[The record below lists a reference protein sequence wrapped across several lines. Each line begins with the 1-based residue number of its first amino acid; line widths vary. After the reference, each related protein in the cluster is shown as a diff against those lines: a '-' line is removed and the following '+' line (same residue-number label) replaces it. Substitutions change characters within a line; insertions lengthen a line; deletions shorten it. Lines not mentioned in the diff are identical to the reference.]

1 MRAAERREVGAPP
14 ACGGEGGNR
23 SRRCYYADPVTVS
36 ANRAAP
42 SAVRGAG
49 LIVVAQGAAALVMAA
64 VLAVRTVAGADQRVV
79 NGLGTAVWFAVVGA
93 AVLAAGCALVTAKR
107 WGRGLAVFTQLLL
120 LPVAWYLAVGS
131 HRPVF
136 GIPLGMVA
144 LTVLILLFS
153 PAAIRWA
160 SGVDQAGDQRDPASS
175 ANGEPDSR

>member
-1 MRAAERREVGAPP
+1 
-14 ACGGEGGNR
+14 
-23 SRRCYYADPVTVS
+23 
-36 ANRAAP
+36 
-42 SAVRGAG
+42 
-49 LIVVAQGAAALVMAA
+49 
-64 VLAVRTVAGADQRVV
+64 
-79 NGLGTAVWFAVVGA
+79 
-93 AVLAAGCALVTAKR
+93 
-107 WGRGLAVFTQLLL
+107 VFTQLLL

-175 ANGEPDSR
+175 ANREPDTR

>member
-36 ANRAAP
+36 A
-42 SAVRGAG
+42 
-49 LIVVAQGAAALVMAA
+49 
-64 VLAVRTVAGADQRVV
+64 

-175 ANGEPDSR
+175 ANREPDTR